1 MSFDG
6 QETRQNAV
14 KLRWHR
20 SKYLMHSCKLLV
32 WFLSCCLIGL
42 KEPIAYGQQN
52 AAINKQI
59 NKQINNRS
67 ERVTLIIG
75 DPSLGETLGLSGYL
89 HGIGSE
95 TEGYNGWELV
105 LQNADGSPFTAD
117 LSLQL
122 DLNIN
127 TTGSV
132 SYSVAVPVVLSSGLS
147 ESRTPFLVP
156 FGDLSLQDGRWIL
169 VNYRVRISQDGRSL
183 PGLFSELKNHQS
195 ITLRTNVNPN
205 QVPVPGL
212 ILLSD
217 ATVQTRRVVDWQKSA
232 PVVGTANARNVVDA
246 EQLFKNDWGEL
257 IASNQWV
264 HPNFGLAVVDRLPT
278 NWLEFSS
285 RSELIVSIQDFA
297 KLDVAQRAAI
307 HDYALAGG
315 TFVVSNC
322 DLEAGLDSEL
332 RAWIEQIAPNHLQSD
347 LFLKQAENLNSVDHF
362 RSIGPSIRV
371 GFGGIVLSQADLS
384 FYQSNIFAGS
394 KRSGAGSRGA
404 SHVMDWY
411 IPRVGQP
418 PVIGFSIF
426 ICAFALLA
434 GPLLLWLAHHRL
446 QRPILLLLVLPP
458 LAITIAGAILLYS
471 LLKDG
476 FETHARVRS
485 ATWVNQTTSRGVS
498 HSRQTYFSGLPPRQV
513 SFSSRSEVWP
523 TPETLTRRGRSSSP
537 LNIGL
542 NWSSDSQSYSGFLTP
557 RTQCQWT
564 VTTPFDSLPTFDYV
578 ITPDTGKLA
587 KIQNVMKDDWIVG
600 FFCDKNSKLS
610 HVGPTAAGERGVLSD
625 VVVETA
631 LTEIRKLTQPLAFP
645 PGYPTTGSPS
655 IGDWMVNS
663 YSSDS
668 YMAEGNMSEM
678 EQKLQM
684 WLSGSRFLKPG
695 GFLLL
700 LRTASYLDQPLRET
714 VRESDSF
721 HVLTGT
727 W

>member
-1 MSFDG
+1 
-6 QETRQNAV
+6 
-14 KLRWHR
+14 
-20 SKYLMHSCKLLV
+20 MHSCKLLV

-42 KEPIAYGQQN
+42 KEPNAYGQQN

-217 ATVQTRRVVDWQKSA
+217 ATVQTRLVVDWQKSA

-278 NWLEFSS
+278 NWLEYSS
-285 RSELIVSIQDFA
+285 RSELIVSTQDFA
-297 KLDVAQRAAI
+297 KLDLARLAAI
-307 HDYALAGG
+307 HDYVLAGG

-322 DLEAGLDSEL
+322 EYESGLDSKL
-332 RAWIEQIAPNHLQSD
+332 QDWIEQIAPNHPQPMLNQNQDS
-347 LFLKQAENLNSVDHF
+347 ENAMRF
-362 RSIGPSIRV
+362 RTIEV
-371 GFGGIVLSQADLS
+371 GFGSIALSKNDLS
-384 FYQSNIFAGS
+384 FFQQNIFNGLS
-394 KRSGAGSRGA
+394 RSGFSARSA

-411 IPRVGQP
+411 IPHVGQP

-426 ICAFALLA
+426 ICAFAFLA
-434 GPLLLWLAHHRL
+434 GPLLLWFAHHRL

-471 LLKDG
+471 VVKDG

-485 ATWVNQTTSRGVS
+485 ATWVNQATSRGVS
-498 HSRQTYFSGLPPRQV
+498 HSRQTYFSGLPPRQI

-523 TPETLTRRGRSSSP
+523 TPDTLTRRGRSVTP

-542 NWSSDSQSYSGFLTP
+542 NWSSNSQSYSGFLTP

-564 VTTPFDSLPTFDYV
+564 VTTPLDSLPTFDYV
-578 ITPDTGKLA
+578 ITPDTGKLT
-587 KIQNVMKDDWIVG
+587 KIQNVMKDDWILG

-610 HVGPTAAGERGVLSD
+610 SVGPTAAGERGVLSD
-625 VVVETA
+625 VVKAKA
-631 LTEIRKLTQPLAFP
+631 LTDIRKLSQRLAFP

-655 IGDWMVNS
+655 IGAWIVSSYGNEYNS
-663 YSSDS
+663 S
-668 YMAEGNMSEM
+668 EVTRNEM
-678 EQKLQM
+678 ERKLEM
-684 WLSGSRFLKPG
+684 WLNGGEFLDPG
-695 GFLLL
+695 GFILL
-700 LRTASYLDQPLRET
+700 LRSASYLDQPLRET

-721 HVLTGT
+721 HVLTGS

>member
-6 QETRQNAV
+6 QEKRQHAV
-14 KLRWHR
+14 KVRGHG
-20 SKYLMHSCKLLV
+20 SKFLIHSCKLLFCV
-32 WFLSCCLIGL
+32 MSYCLIGSNA
-42 KEPIAYGQQN
+42 PIAYGQLN
-52 AAINKQI
+52 ATI

-75 DPSLGETLGLSGYL
+75 DPALGETLGLSGFL
-89 HGIGSE
+89 RGVGGE

-105 LQNADGSPFTAD
+105 LQNADGSSFASD

-122 DLNIN
+122 DLNIS
-127 TTGSV
+127 TTGHAN
-132 SYSVAVPVVLSSGLS
+132 YSVTVPVVLNSGLS

-156 FGDLSLQDGRWIL
+156 FGDLFLQDGRWIL

-183 PGLFSELKNHQS
+183 PGLFSELRNHQS

-217 ATVQTRRVVDWQKSA
+217 ETVQARQVQDWQKSA
-232 PVVGTANARNVVDA
+232 PSIGTANARNVVDA

-257 IASNQWV
+257 VASNQWI

-278 NWLEFSS
+278 DWLEFSS
-285 RSELIVSIQDFA
+285 RSNVIVSTQDFA
-297 KLDVAQRAAI
+297 KLDAAQLAAI
-307 HDYALAGG
+307 HNYVLAGG

-322 DLEAGLDSEL
+322 DYESGLDSMVQ
-332 RAWIEQIAPNHLQSD
+332 AWIERIAPNHLQPMLNQSQD
-347 LFLKQAENLNSVDHF
+347 SENAMRF
-362 RSIGPSIRV
+362 RSIEV
-371 GFGGIVLSQADLS
+371 GFGSIALSKNDLS
-384 FYQSNIFAGS
+384 FFQQNIFSGLS
-394 KRSGAGSRGA
+394 RSGFSSRVSRSGFSGRSA

-426 ICAFALLA
+426 ICVFAFVA
-434 GPLLLWLAHHRL
+434 GPLLLWFAHHRL

-458 LAITIAGAILLYS
+458 LAITIAGTILLYS
-471 LLKDG
+471 VLKDG

-485 ATWVNQTTSRGVS
+485 ATWVNQATSRGVS
-498 HSRQTYFSGLPPRQV
+498 HSRQTYFSGLPPRQI

-523 TPETLTRRGRSSSP
+523 TPENLTRRGRSSSP
-537 LNIGL
+537 VNIGL
-542 NWSSDSQSYSGFLTP
+542 NWSSESQSYSGFLTP

-564 VTTPFDSLPTFDYV
+564 VTTPLDSLATFDYV
-578 ITPDTGKLA
+578 ITPDTGKLT

-610 HVGPTAAGERGVLSD
+610 RVGPTAAGERGVLSD
-625 VVVETA
+625 VVALKA
-631 LTEIRKLTQPLAFP
+631 LTEISKLTPPLAFP

-655 IGDWMVNS
+655 IGAWMMNS

-668 YMAEGNMSEM
+668 YMATGTLSEM
-678 EQKLQM
+678 EQMLQM

-695 GFLLL
+695 GFILL
-700 LRTASYLDQPLRET
+700 LRSASYLDQPLRET

>member
-1 MSFDG
+1 MSFIG
-6 QETRQNAV
+6 QETRQYSLKGLQAV
-14 KLRWHR
+14 NVRR
-20 SKYLMHSCKLLV
+20 DESNYLMHRCKLLF
-32 WFLSCCLIGL
+32 WILSCCIIGSDA
-42 KEPIAYGQQN
+42 PIAYGQLN
-52 AAINKQI
+52 AA
-59 NKQINNRS
+59 INNRS
-67 ERVTLIIG
+67 ERVTLVIG

-122 DLNIN
+122 DLNIS
-127 TTGSV
+127 TTGAV
-132 SYSVAVPVVLSSGLS
+132 NYSVAVPVVLSSGLS

-183 PGLFSELKNHQS
+183 PGLFSERKNHHS
-195 ITLRTNVNPN
+195 ITLRTNVNSS
-205 QVPVPGL
+205 QIPVPGL
-212 ILLSD
+212 ILLSNE
-217 ATVQTRRVVDWQKSA
+217 TVQGRQSQDWQKSA
-232 PVVGTANARNVVDA
+232 PAVSTANARNVVDA

-257 IASNQWV
+257 VASSQWI

-285 RSELIVSIQDFA
+285 RSNVNVSTQDFA
-297 KLDVAQRAAI
+297 KLDAAQLAAI
-307 HDYALAGG
+307 HDYVLAGG
-315 TFVVSNC
+315 SFVVSNC
-322 DLEAGLDSEL
+322 DYEAGLDSNVQ
-332 RAWIEQIAPNHLQSD
+332 AWIEQIAPNHLQST
-347 LFLKQAENLNSVDHF
+347 LNQSTDSESAKRF
-362 RSIGPSIRV
+362 RTIEV
-371 GFGGIVLSQADLS
+371 GFGSITLSSHDLS
-384 FYQSNIFAGS
+384 FFQHNIFDGIS
-394 KRSGAGSRGA
+394 RLGFSSRSA

-426 ICAFALLA
+426 ICAFAFVA
-434 GPLLLWLAHHRL
+434 GPLLLWFAHHRL

-471 LLKDG
+471 VLKDG

-485 ATWVNQTTSRGVS
+485 ATWVNQSTSRGVS

-523 TPETLTRRGRSSSP
+523 TPETLSRRRGYSP
-537 LNIGL
+537 SLNIGL
-542 NWSSDSQSYSGFLTP
+542 NWGSDFQSYKGFLTP

-564 VTTPFDSLPTFDYV
+564 VTTPLDSLPTFDYV
-578 ITPDTGKLA
+578 ITPETGKLT

-610 HVGPTAAGERGVLSD
+610 RVGPTAAGERGVLSD
-625 VVVETA
+625 VVVEKA
-631 LTEIRKLTQPLAFP
+631 LIEIRKLTRPLAFP
-645 PGYPTTGSPS
+645 TGYPTTGSPS
-655 IGDWMVNS
+655 IGAWMMNS
-663 YSSDS
+663 YDVNYNS
-668 YMAEGNMSEM
+668 ANATQSEM
-678 EQKLQM
+678 ERKLEM
-684 WLSGSRFLKPG
+684 WLNGSEFLKPG
-695 GFLLL
+695 GFILL
-700 LRTASYLDQPLRET
+700 LRSASYLDQPLRET